1 MFFTTIFA
9 IFDGLRASGTNIG
22 FVGDLLSAYVP
33 LYDIGFGWITPC
45 LLGIVVG
52 MLWKVTSRK

>member
-1 MFFTTIFA
+1 
-9 IFDGLRASGTNIG
+9 
-22 FVGDLLSAYVP
+22 VP

-52 MLWKVTSRK
+52 MLWKATSRK